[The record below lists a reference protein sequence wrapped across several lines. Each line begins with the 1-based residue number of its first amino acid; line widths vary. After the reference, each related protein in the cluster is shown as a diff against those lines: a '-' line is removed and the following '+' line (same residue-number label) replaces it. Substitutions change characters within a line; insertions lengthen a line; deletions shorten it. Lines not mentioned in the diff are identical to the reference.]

1 MTVPSAEGA
10 RAARDVPVP
19 RPESG
24 RERSDPTIV
33 ALVLHARSV
42 PSLARETFAEAARP
56 LAQSEIAVLV
66 RTCHRVELYVA
77 AGSGANDGTAAVRD
91 GLPAGLPALPA
102 GTRRL
107 EDADAVRH
115 LIEVACG
122 LDSAVFGEDQILHQL
137 RTLLGERRTAGALS
151 PVLDRLFQSALRAG
165 RQAHAWFDGSPR
177 SLADV
182 ALDRIAASAG
192 DLAGRDVLVV
202 GAGRM
207 GRLAAFAVHRRGG
220 HPVISNR
227 THDRA
232 RALAAETGGIA
243 VPFASDDAL
252 PELAG
257 VIVALG
263 GPWMVGPRDAARILA
278 ARTPVADLSSPPSVA
293 VDLQSALGDRFTSVD
308 DLVVGPEF
316 APHDRLRRKVEGLVA
331 EQGREYCQWLRT
343 RDAVPVIQAVAAS
356 AEQVRQAELDWLMRR
371 LPALD
376 DDQRGAVEQMS
387 HRLVAALLHAPLS
400 ALNSDDAGTLEG
412 PARDLFG
419 L

>member
-1 MTVPSAEGA
+1 MTVPSAESD
-10 RAARDVPVP
+10 RATREVPVP
-19 RPESG
+19 GADSG
-24 RERSDPTIV
+24 RERAAPTIV

-42 PSLARETFAEAARP
+42 PSLAREAFADEARAFAE
-56 LAQSEIAVLV
+56 SETAVLV
-66 RTCHRVELYVA
+66 RTCHRVELYLA
-77 AGSGANDGTAAVRD
+77 PPRAESETAGHQD
-91 GLPAGLPALPA
+91 GLPAGLPAIPP
-102 GTRRL
+102 GTRRI

-137 RTLLGERRTAGALS
+137 RTLLHERRAAGALS
-151 PVLDRLFQSALRAG
+151 PILDRLFQSALRAG

-182 ALDRIAASAG
+182 ALDRIAALSG
-192 DLAGRDVLVV
+192 DLAGRNVLVV

-207 GRLAAFAVHRRGG
+207 GRLAAFAVRRRAA
-220 HPVISNR
+220 HPVIANR
-227 THDRA
+227 TDERA
-232 RALAAETGGIA
+232 RALAAETGGVA
-243 VPFASDDAL
+243 VPFAADDTL
-252 PELAG
+252 PEIAG
-257 VIVALG
+257 AIVALG
-263 GPWMVGPRDAARILA
+263 GPWRPGTRDAARILA
-278 ARTPVADLSSPPSVA
+278 ARTPIADLSSPPSVA

-356 AEQVRQAELDWLMRR
+356 AEQVRLAELDWLLRR

-376 DDQRGAVEQMS
+376 VDQRAAVEQMS

-400 ALNSDDAGTLEG
+400 ALNSDDAGMLEG